1 MAQRAAPRPK
11 ACPDYEQ
18 NLVLYYYGECADAE
32 RKRLN
37 SHLEVCPL
45 CKDFLDDLR
54 LFLPLTV
61 KADEP
66 DEAFWQSYSRDL
78 RVKLAAAEPE
88 SYWRGWLSSSFLT
101 RWSVPA
107 LATALTVI
115 LALTVTLTRERWQK
129 PDSPPAQEGLFE
141 VLPLAE
147 NLDFF
152 TAMDLLDSLDLIEDH
167 GAGSSSA

>member
-1 MAQRAAPRPK
+1 MAQRAEPRQR
-11 ACPDYEQ
+11 ACPDYERE
-18 NLVLYYYGECADAE
+18 LVLYYYGECVDTE
-32 RKRLN
+32 RDRIN
-37 SHLEVCPL
+37 THLELCRA

-54 LFLPLTV
+54 LVLPLTV

-66 DEAFWQSYSRDL
+66 GEAFWQSYSRDL
-78 RVKLAAAEPE
+78 RAKLTAAKQEP
-88 SYWRGWLSSSFLT
+88 YWRGLLSSFVT
-101 RWSVPA
+101 PWSVPA

-115 LALTVTLTRERWQK
+115 LALTLTLTRERWQK
-129 PDSPPAQEGLFE
+129 QDSPPSQEALLE

-167 GAGSSSA
+167 NAGGGSA